1 MLRIVE
7 KWWKA
12 WSAQLL
18 IAASFVAGLAEFL
31 PEVRE
36 ALPEDWY
43 RWAFVVILVARII
56 QQRRPDDFPAKPE

>member
-1 MLRIVE
+1 MQIVE

-31 PEVRE
+31 PEVKE
-36 ALPEDWY
+36 SLPDEWY
-43 RWAFVVILVARII
+43 RWAFLIILAARII
-56 QQRRPDDFPAKPE
+56 KQKTDELR

>member
-1 MLRIVE
+1 MKIVD

-18 IAASFVAGLAEFL
+18 IAANAIAGLAVFL

-36 ALPEDWY
+36 VMPQNWY
-43 RWAFVVILVARII
+43 QWAFGIILVARII
-56 QQRRPDDFPAKPE
+56 KQQADD